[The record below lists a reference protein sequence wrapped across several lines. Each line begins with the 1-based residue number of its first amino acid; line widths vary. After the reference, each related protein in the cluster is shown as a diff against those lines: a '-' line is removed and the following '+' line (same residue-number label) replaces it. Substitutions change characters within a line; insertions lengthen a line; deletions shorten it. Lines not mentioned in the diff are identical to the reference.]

1 MALNH
6 SLIFMLS
13 TSYSC
18 QILMKLEFSQQIFEK
33 SSNIKFH
40 EEPFSGSR
48 AVPCGR
54 MDEQTD
60 MTKLTVAF
68 RNLGTRLER
77 TRFCNWSCFRPMMT
91 EWRGNYSDR
100 KDNSNALSVGQA
112 SAADASPPLGE
123 NSSS

>member
-1 MALNH
+1 MAANH
-6 SLIFMLS
+6 SVVFMLS
-13 TSYSC
+13 TNNPC
-18 QILMKLEFSQQIFEK
+18 QILIKIEFSQQIFEK
-33 SSNIKFH
+33 SSNIPFH
-40 EEPFSGSR
+40 EEPSS
-48 AVPCGR
+48 ASQVVPCGR
-54 MDEQTD
+54 TDEQTD
-60 MTKLTVAF
+60 MTKLTVVF

-100 KDNSNALSVGQA
+100 KGNSNALSVGQA